1 MHRVLDSQRNK
12 QVEANLCA
20 LAIMTKAPRAGA
32 VKTRLQPPLTAV
44 EAAELN
50 ICFLRDIAEAI
61 AVACSSD
68 PAGSRK
74 GIGADKAPLAT
85 KIARGIGVFTPAG
98 SEKDYANILP

>member
-1 MHRVLDSQRNK
+1 MHRVLDRQLAK
-12 QVEANLCA
+12 QIPPGLCA

-32 VKTRLQPPLTAV
+32 VKTRLQPPLTPA

-68 PAGSRK
+68 LGRPERELPLIGRRYQLKSR
-74 GIGADKAPLAT
+74 
-85 KIARGIGVFTPAG
+85 
-98 SEKDYANILP
+98 EE